1 MVLERHP
8 FFAAGYKLLLS
19 ACADSGMPV
28 PDSVLNRNA
37 LVACSRNAKLS
48 VQLGAAFEEKG
59 YWANAIAAYSLA
71 NALAPDNEQASEC
84 LAAAIIAAKR

>member
-1 MVLERHP
+1 
-8 FFAAGYKLLLS
+8 
-19 ACADSGMPV
+19 MPV
-28 PDSVLNRNA
+28 PDSVLNHNA

-71 NALAPDNEQASEC
+71 NTLAPANEQASEC